1 MPHMSRHMKEQ
12 HHRKRYAEDILIL
25 NQGAASTTPTPL
37 GNQGGANAAD
47 GLGPLPLAAYLQPV
61 ALQPGVRGP
70 EVDNLQTSPEEIF
83 HAVRCG
89 FAAAYDLL
97 APLDGTT
104 PDGWRVATE
113 VFSDRVLDEVLQKGQ
128 GGKRKSGGDS
138 GGSTRGEIGV
148 PLSPEAAATALAEEM
163 AKVAA
168 AETATAEATAR
179 EAEAEVRIRE
189 ANAATAR
196 WEVERAAVAAKVAER
211 NEAETAAKAAEKA
224 AAKAVKG
231 EEKAAAKV
239 EKVMEKAAKAAEKAA
254 AKAVKG
260 EEKAAAKVEK
270 AAKAATKQAT
280 KAAAEQAKAAS
291 KAVTVKTPRAVE
303 AIDDQIRS
311 HQEAIAVIEEAI
323 RQLEVKRR
331 LAR

>member
-12 HHRKRYAEDILIL
+12 QHRKRYAEDILIL

-47 GLGPLPLAAYLQPV
+47 GLGPLPLAAHLQPV

-104 PDGWRVATE
+104 PDGWRVAME
-113 VFSDRVLDEVLQKGQ
+113 VFSDQVLDEVLQKGQ

-148 PLSPEAAATALAEEM
+148 PLSPEAAATALAEEV

-168 AETATAEATAR
+168 AETATAEAKAR
-179 EAEAEVRIRE
+179 EAEAEFRIRE

-196 WEVERAAVAAKVAER
+196 WEVERAAVAAKMAER

-231 EEKAAAKV
+231 K
-239 EKVMEKAAKAAEKAA
+239 
-254 AKAVKG
+254 
-260 EEKAAAKVEK
+260 EKAAAKVEK

-280 KAAAEQAKAAS
+280 KAAEQAKAAS
-291 KAVTVKTPRAVE
+291 KAVTVKTPQAVE